1 MLFTFARIRNFY
13 CQSVMSPCNNSVNK
27 RLALCKLIFEN
38 VTLPL
43 TAKRFP
49 FTSSK
54 KLNQMCI
61 GRDYSASYQF
71 GIFFPSVITKLNA
84 PLVSSSTIKTF
95 SQQEILQQSFQKP
108 FVLPKIYKYFVGGTS
123 HRQKRTTSI
132 GINTF
137 DKKFVTS
144 YMIAPEIF
152 PNAQEKTSVGV

>member
-1 MLFTFARIRNFY
+1 
-13 CQSVMSPCNNSVNK
+13 
-27 RLALCKLIFEN
+27 

-95 SQQEILQQSFQKP
+95 SQQEI
-108 FVLPKIYKYFVGGTS
+108 FVGGTS